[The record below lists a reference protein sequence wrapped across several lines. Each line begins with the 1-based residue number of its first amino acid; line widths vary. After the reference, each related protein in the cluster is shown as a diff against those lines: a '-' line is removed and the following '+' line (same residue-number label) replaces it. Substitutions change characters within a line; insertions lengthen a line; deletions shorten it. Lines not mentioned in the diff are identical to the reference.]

1 MEGLLGDFGM
11 KVHELKELLNA
22 LPDECNEQDV
32 VLYADHGQS
41 FEDVTEIFHA
51 NLVGGLYRGQER
63 TFIDD
68 EDLDA
73 FGGDGYSRVIVVG

>member
-1 MEGLLGDFGM
+1 M

-22 LPDECNEQDV
+22 LPDECNGQDV
-32 VLYADHGQS
+32 VIYADYGQS

-68 EDLDA
+68 EDIDEWNENE
-73 FGGDGYSRVIVVG
+73 YSRVIVVG

>member
-1 MEGLLGDFGM
+1 M

-22 LPDECNEQDV
+22 LPDECNGQDV
-32 VLYADHGQS
+32 VIYADYGQS
-41 FEDVTEIFHA
+41 FEDVTEIFRA

-68 EDLDA
+68 EDIDDLNESE
-73 FGGDGYSRVIVVG
+73 YSRVIVVG

>member
-1 MEGLLGDFGM
+1 M

-32 VLYADHGQS
+32 VIYADYGQS

>member
-1 MEGLLGDFGM
+1 M

-32 VLYADHGQS
+32 VVYADHGQS

-68 EDLDA
+68 EDIDEWNENE
-73 FGGDGYSRVIVVG
+73 YSRVIVVG